1 MKTVRKLLIYSLFI
15 LLLLVLSVLLPRRFK
30 SSKTTLISNK
40 TQEQF
45 GSSEKEVNAQFTEV
59 SSINLTAFSELH
71 LNNGFIVSRYQ
82 NTNEKEHVFNSYRES
97 TLNSALVRGNKLILS
112 LPYLGVGNQLFQY
125 ASALAISIENKRAI
139 EIFQNDDHLSKYMKL
154 TSSFTNNYSREKYI
168 EINYAHCC
176 IFNKIFFNLPPE
188 NIVLKG
194 YFQSWKYFEK
204 HRNIIWNEFT
214 FSHYIKNQVKEFFT
228 KLQVTRT
235 KEENLLRIG
244 IHIRRGDFLK
254 DELKN
259 YGFTVATKLYIHN
272 AISYFKTKFAK
283 TFFVVATN
291 DKNWSLDAM
300 SILPRNEYMLTEMTL
315 PFTDIAILSS
325 CEHVITTT
333 GSFSWWIGYLSK
345 GIVIYYKDFPRND
358 STFAQSFRKEDY
370 YPSHWIPM
378 T

>member
-15 LLLLVLSVLLPRRFK
+15 SLLLVLSVLLPRRFK
-30 SSKTTLISNK
+30 SSKTTLIRSK

-45 GSSEKEVNAQFTEV
+45 ESSEQEVKGQFSEI

-97 TLNSALVRGNKLILS
+97 TLNSTLVYGNKLVLS

-125 ASALAISIENKRAI
+125 ASALAISIENNRTI
-139 EIFQNDDHLSKYMKL
+139 EIFHNGDHLSKYMKL
-154 TSSFTNNYSREKYI
+154 TSSFTNNYSREKYV

-176 IFNKIFFNLPPE
+176 IFDKHFFNLPPE

-204 HRNIIWNEFT
+204 HRNIILNEFT
-214 FSHYIKNQVKEFFT
+214 FSDYIKNQVKEFFT
-228 KLQVTRT
+228 KLQVTTT
-235 KEENLLRIG
+235 KKRNFLRIG

-259 YGFTVATKLYIHN
+259 YGFTVATKSYIHN
-272 AISYFKTKFAK
+272 AISYFKTKFTK

-291 DKNWSLDAM
+291 DKNWSLDAL
-300 SILPRNEYMLTEMTL
+300 SILPRTEYMLTEMTS

-333 GSFSWWIGYLSK
+333 GSFSWWVGYLSK

-378 T
+378 I

>member
-15 LLLLVLSVLLPRRFK
+15 LLLLVLSVLLPKRFK
-30 SSKTTLISNK
+30 SSKTTLSSK
-40 TQEQF
+40 TQDEIGGSEQIVE
-45 GSSEKEVNAQFTEV
+45 GQFSGT
-59 SSINLTAFSELH
+59 SSINVTVFSELH
-71 LNNGFIVSRYQ
+71 INNGIIVSRYEKA
-82 NTNEKEHVFNSYRES
+82 NERKYVFNSYRES
-97 TLNSALVRGNKLILS
+97 TLNSTLVYGNKLILS
-112 LPYLGVGNQLFQY
+112 LPYLGIGNQLFQY
-125 ASALAISIENKRAI
+125 ASALAISIENNRMI
-139 EIFQNDDHLSKYMKL
+139 EIFHNEDYLSKYMKL
-154 TSSFTNNYSREKYI
+154 TSSFTQNYSREEYV
-168 EINYAHCC
+168 EINHAHCC
-176 IFNKIFFNLPPE
+176 IFNKHFFSLPPE

-204 HRNIIWNEFT
+204 HRNIILNEFS
-214 FSHYIKNQVKEFFT
+214 FSDYVRNQVKEFFA

-235 KEENLLRIG
+235 KKDNFLYIG

-259 YGFTVATKLYIHN
+259 YGFTVATKFYIQN
-272 AISYFKTKFAK
+272 AISYFKMKFTK

-291 DKNWSLDAM
+291 DKNWSLDAL
-300 SILPRNEYMLTEMTL
+300 SILPHTEYMLTEMTS
-315 PFTDIAILSS
+315 PFTDIAILSL

-370 YPSHWIPM
+370 YPSHWVPM